1 MPVNCITS
9 QNTRRS
15 KSPTPDTSKIIS
27 TIKSY
32 PFLQPGSGRVIEYP
46 HLEIDKPLSFQ
57 ELINCMWNIRSG
69 MSELN
74 IISKY
79 YEPNTYTSELNGPSE
94 LNGQWN
100 VVISIMVDGKELTY
114 ILHRALDQGKTYC
127 GPIKHGHYQFNLNHH
142 PLNEE
147 NAPDAYKKI
156 EEVILK
162 WVPNTTVITEFKLK

>member
-1 MPVNCITS
+1 MSVDCITS
-9 QNTRRS
+9 QITRCS
-15 KSPTPDTSKIIS
+15 KSATPGTSKTIS

-32 PFLQPGSGRVIEYP
+32 PFLQPDNGRVIEYP

-57 ELINCMWNIRSG
+57 EILKCMINIRIT
-69 MSELN
+69 LAKQLD

-79 YEPNTYTSELNGPSE
+79 YEPNTYTSELNGE
-94 LNGQWN
+94 WN

-114 ILHRALDQGKTYC
+114 IIHRALDQGKTYC
-127 GPIKHGHYQFNLNHH
+127 GPIKHGHYQFDLNHH

-147 NAPDAYKKI
+147 NAPEAYKKI

-162 WVPNTTVITEFKLK
+162 WVPNTTVITEFKLKN

>member
-1 MPVNCITS
+1 MPVNSITS
-9 QNTRRS
+9 QITR
-15 KSPTPDTSKIIS
+15 SPTSTLPDTSKTIS

-57 ELINCMWNIRSG
+57 EILKCMWNIRITLG
-69 MSELN
+69 YQLD

-79 YEPNTYTSELNGPSE
+79 YEPNTYTSELNG
-94 LNGQWN
+94 QWN
-100 VVISIMVDGKELTY
+100 AVISIMVDGKELTY
-114 ILHRALDQGKTYC
+114 IIHRALDQGKTYC

-147 NAPDAYKKI
+147 NAPEAYKKI

-162 WVPNTTVITEFKLK
+162 WVPNTKIITEFNLK